1 MAAAATVVRSSTP
14 TTARSGRRCGQL
26 GHLGGRGVGVG
37 EVEREEMIGR
47 VHLERAR
54 LLGGADDVDAERARG
69 VEEIL
74 GAIRRRRQE
83 QEQPVHGDALP
94 DDASG

>member
-1 MAAAATVVRSSTP
+1 VI
-14 TTARSGRRCGQL
+14 RR
-26 GHLGGRGVGVG
+26 VGFEG
-37 EVEREEMIGR
+37 
-47 VHLERAR
+47 AR

-94 DDASG
+94 GDGRGYALPAW